1 VGRRDVGLQLGRRIG
16 AKPITQ
22 AASAFGASI
31 GCILAAWLGNA
42 IGRKP
47 AYAILC
53 VASAAALFSFYRFNT
68 EYNTIFVVTAGLV
81 GLITASFYGW
91 LPLYLP
97 ELFKTGM
104 RATGQGFGFNFGRIL
119 AAIGSLQTG
128 ALLKAFDGQYSVACS
143 CAAGVYA
150 LGLVVICF
158 APETKGKPLPE

>member
-1 VGRRDVGLQLGRRIG
+1 MPGNKDAR
-16 AKPITQ
+16 PITQ

-31 GCILAAWLGNA
+31 GCVIAAWLGGR

-53 VASAAALFSFYRFNT
+53 ICSAVTLYSFYRFNT
-68 EYNTIFVVTAGLV
+68 EFNAMFVVSAGLV

-97 ELFKTGM
+97 ELFRTGM

-128 ALLKAFDGQYSVACS
+128 ALLGYFNGDYATACS
-143 CAAGVYA
+143 AAAGVYA
-150 LGLVVICF
+150 FGLILICF
-158 APETKGKPLPE
+158 APETKDRPLPD